1 MVRLEKISMQGFK
14 SFKRLA
20 SIPFP
25 TNFSIVTGPNGSG
38 KSNIA
43 DAISFVIGKTS
54 SRILR
59 AKKSQDLIFTGSRK
73 KEGADY
79 AKVTL
84 HFSNKNKVLPFDTD
98 NVTISRRINKSGVSA
113 YRLNGKIV
121 TRQQILDVF
130 TKTRIQPGGHNIL
143 KQGAVTQI
151 IEMDPVERRTVLDE
165 ISGITEYEEKK
176 KKAINELEKIAV
188 KVREAEII
196 VEQKEE
202 IMLRLSSEREAALKY
217 QSFENELNQV
227 RLALIWK
234 DFSSAEKSM
243 EEAEKK
249 IKEKESVYEKSEKTI
264 NELDA
269 KIEAKEN
276 ELEDAIRDAMNISEQ
291 VDLTKKISRL
301 EGSIESKKTSI
312 DFNNREMERLDTLI
326 KYLRQRDSKKSPA
339 VEAVLNIQGVHGVL
353 KDLVMVPDKYNIA
366 ADIAAG
372 AHMSDVI
379 VESANVAVNC
389 IRYLKKNQ
397 IGRARFLP
405 MDRIQQ
411 KAKVDPPEG
420 SFGWVSDL
428 VHHEPKYSSIVKYVF
443 GNTACVSSIEN
454 AKEISKK
461 ERVRMVTL
469 DGDLVESS
477 GAMTGGFYIKRSSDP
492 RIKGYN
498 EEKKKLSSEIKILI
512 IEIEELESQLKE
524 LLGKEKKSSSAN
536 LEGKRAKLKEQL
548 EKLRSERKGVYERRI
563 ILQQEI
569 NKLNINKARLEAKHD
584 SAKEQWSGKD
594 ENAIKN
600 IEESELKDKGTP
612 WLKSRENEI
621 MGEFAQL
628 GPVNMKAIEDYD
640 NLYEE
645 FKSFKDKVE
654 KIIKEKLSI
663 EETIQEIDSKRHDV
677 FKKTM
682 DEVSEQFRKLY
693 NEMTDGEAY
702 LKLEKE
708 GDLET
713 GLLISAQPPGKK
725 LLYIDSM
732 SGGEKTLTA
741 LAFLFAIQRY
751 KPSPFYVLD
760 EADAALDKTNTI
772 ALTKL
777 LKHQSS
783 MAQFIIISHNIDL
796 VRKGDTI
803 YGVSMDEGESKV
815 IGLNLIEEDNLKKII
830 ATN

>member
-1 MVRLEKISMQGFK
+1 MVRLEKISVQGFK

-25 TNFSIVTGPNGSG
+25 TNFSVVTGPNGSG

-43 DAISFVIGKTS
+43 DAISFVLGKTS
-54 SRILR
+54 SKILR
-59 AKKSQDLIFTGSRK
+59 AKKSQDLIFNGSRK

-84 HFSNKNKVLPFDTD
+84 YFSNKDKVLPFDTD
-98 NVTISRRINKSGVSA
+98 TVTISRRINKSGVSA

-130 TKTRIQPGGHNIL
+130 TKARIQPGGHNIL

-176 KKAINELEKIAV
+176 KKALNELEKIAV
-188 KVREAEII
+188 KVREAEIV
-196 VEQKEE
+196 VEQKGE
-202 IMLRLSSEREAALKY
+202 IMSRLSAEREAALKY
-217 QSFENELNQV
+217 QNFEKELNKV
-227 RLALIWK
+227 RLSIIWK
-234 DFSSAEKSM
+234 EFSSTEKSM
-243 EEAEKK
+243 EEIEQKINEKQS
-249 IKEKESVYEKSEKTI
+249 EYDRSEKTI
-264 NELDA
+264 QELDI

-301 EGSIESKKTSI
+301 ESGIESKKNAI
-312 DFNNREMERLDTLI
+312 DANNREIERLEALI
-326 KYLRQRDSKKSPA
+326 NDMRQMDSKRPPA

-353 KDLVMVPDKYNIA
+353 KDLIIVPDKYAVA
-366 ADIAAG
+366 ADVAGG

-379 VESANVAVNC
+379 VENANVAVNC
-389 IRYLKKNQ
+389 IRYLKENQ

-411 KAKVDPPEG
+411 KAISDSPEG
-420 SFGWVSDL
+420 SFGWISDL
-428 VHHEPKYSSIVKYVF
+428 VHHEPKYSNIVRYVF
-443 GNTACVSSIEN
+443 GTTACVSTIEN
-454 AKEISKK
+454 AKEISKT
-461 ERVRMVTL
+461 ERTRMVTI
-469 DGDLVESS
+469 DGDLVEST
-477 GAMTGGFYIKRSSDP
+477 GAMTGGFYIKKSSDP
-492 RIKGYN
+492 RIRGYN
-498 EEKKKLSSEIKILI
+498 EQKKKISSEIKILI
-512 IEIEELESQLKE
+512 IEIEELEAQLKE

-548 EKLRSERKGVYERRI
+548 EKLRSERKSIYEKRI
-563 ILQQEI
+563 IIQQEL
-569 NKLNINKARLEAKHD
+569 NKININKARLEAKRD
-584 SAKEQWSGKD
+584 SVKEQWGGKQ
-594 ENAIKN
+594 ENDIKEM
-600 IEESELKDKGTP
+600 EESDLKDKSVQ
-612 WLKSRENEI
+612 WLKGRENEI

-640 NLYEE
+640 SLYEE
-645 FKSFKDKVE
+645 FKTFKEKVE

-663 EETIQEIDSKRHDV
+663 EETIAEVDSKRHDV
-677 FKKTM
+677 FKKTL
-682 DEVSEQFRKLY
+682 EAVSQQFLELY
-693 NEMTDGEAY
+693 NEMTGGDAY

-708 GDLET
+708 GDIES

-741 LAFLFAIQRY
+741 LAFLFAIQRH
-751 KPSPFYVLD
+751 KPSPFYILD

-772 ALTKL
+772 ALTRL
-777 LKHQSS
+777 IQHQSK
-783 MAQFIIISHNIDL
+783 MAQFIVVSHNIDL

-815 IGLNLIEEDNLKKII
+815 IGLNLTEEDNLKKLI